1 MSIKLLALYFVVGGL
16 AVSITT
22 YFGSQGKG
30 ILAAFVGMFPAAT
43 VITFCA
49 IYFHS
54 GMPSVT
60 SYARGL
66 LILLPP
72 WIIYALVMYFL
83 APRLGLAPA
92 LVIGVAVYAGLSVL
106 ALRVAA

>member
-1 MSIKLLALYFVVGGL
+1 MSFKLLALYFVVGGL
-16 AVSITT
+16 AVSVTT

-30 ILAAFVGMFPAAT
+30 LLAAFVGMFPAAT

-49 IYFHS
+49 IYFRS
-54 GMPSVT
+54 GMPALT

-72 WIIYALVMYFL
+72 WILYIVVMYLL
-83 APRLGLAPA
+83 APRLGLIPSLA
-92 LVIGVAVYAGLSVL
+92 LGIALYAGISLLIVRL
-106 ALRVAA
+106 TA

>member
-1 MSIKLLALYFVVGGL
+1 MSLRILALYFVVGGL

-30 ILAAFVGMFPAAT
+30 LLAAFVGMFPAAT

-49 IYFHS
+49 IYYRS
-54 GMPSVT
+54 GMNSVT

-66 LILLPP
+66 LVLLPP
-72 WIIYALVMYFL
+72 WLLYVVVMYFL
-83 APRLGLAPA
+83 APRLGLIPSLA
-92 LVIGVAVYAGLSVL
+92 LGVALYAGISLLIVRL
-106 ALRVAA
+106 TA